1 MHARVATD
9 DERARLWPAATA
21 TYSAY
26 TGYQQRAD
34 EVGRTIPFVILTR
47 RT

>member
-1 MHARVATD
+1 VATD
-9 DERARLWPAATA
+9 AERARLWPAATA
-21 TYSAY
+21 TYSPY

-47 RT
+47 RH